1 MTNTMETGIDLA
13 QRDRFHGLLIA
24 DRASATGLIE
34 SLKQTVD
41 PFTVSQRGVIAV
53 DEHDPEGPSI
63 AMQRSESS
71 LMLAQARRHLD
82 EINAAMARLDDGSYG
97 ICASCGRSIPLAR
110 LRARPQATRCISCA
124 ESLGL

>member
-1 MTNTMETGIDLA
+1 MTNTMEIGIDRA
-13 QRDRFHGLLIA
+13 QRDRFHALLVS
-24 DRASATGLIE
+24 DRASATDLIE
-34 SLKQTVD
+34 SLKDAVD
-41 PFTVSQRGVIAV
+41 PFTVSQRGVITV

-82 EINAAMARLDDGSYG
+82 EINAAMVRLDDGSYG
-97 ICASCGRSIPLAR
+97 VCASCGRNIPLAR

>member
-13 QRDRFHGLLIA
+13 QRDRFHRLLLA
-24 DRASATGLIE
+24 DREGATELIE
-34 SLKQTVD
+34 ALKDEVD
-41 PFTVSQRGVIAV
+41 PFTVSQRGVISA

-71 LMLAQARRHLD
+71 LMLAQARHHLD
-82 EINAAMARLDDGSYG
+82 EINAAMARLEDGSYG
-97 ICASCGRSIPLAR
+97 VCASCGRSIPLAR